1 MKSSRNEIIHC
12 HKIISVIYFLK
23 TSILELSKK
32 ENSLVKVLETHEK
45 LGLKEIDIRL
55 GMLPRDIIFLLQKIA
70 CNGFMERQI
79 NKL

>member
-1 MKSSRNEIIHC
+1 MKPSRNEIIHC
-12 HKIISVIYFLK
+12 HKIISVIYFL
-23 TSILELSKK
+23 ELSKK
-32 ENSLVKVLETHEK
+32 DNSLVKVLETHEK

-55 GMLPRDIIFLLQKIA
+55 GMLPRGIIFFQKIA